1 MNFPSESMSGA
12 NSSEPG
18 CHVLGGTETPV
29 DRTTART
36 SSRSRTA
43 CPGGTQWT
51 PPRAVHERLECTVA
65 HDEAAEGSLVLEP
78 NPRRG
83 AMVKMAVVSPQGQDT
98 CGVPERRPG
107 RVHDHVEQG
116 LLVIDGRERAG
127 EAENPAQLG
136 GGAIEAFARRR
147 GHGYGASR
155 HLG

>member
-51 PPRAVHERLECTVA
+51 PPRAMDECMSASNALSLTTRLRKARSSSSRTPA
-65 HDEAAEGSLVLEP
+65 EA
-78 NPRRG
+78 
-83 AMVKMAVVSPQGQDT
+83 QW
-98 CGVPERRPG
+98 
-107 RVHDHVEQG
+107 
-116 LLVIDGRERAG
+116 
-127 EAENPAQLG
+127 
-136 GGAIEAFARRR
+136 
-147 GHGYGASR
+147 
-155 HLG
+155 